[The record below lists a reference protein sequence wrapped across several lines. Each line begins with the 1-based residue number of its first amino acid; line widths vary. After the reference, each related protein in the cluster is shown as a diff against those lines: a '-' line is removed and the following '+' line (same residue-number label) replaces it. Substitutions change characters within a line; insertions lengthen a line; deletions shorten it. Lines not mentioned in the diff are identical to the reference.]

1 MMSLVYETETGREC
15 LGWKLK
21 VSRARDKEG
30 ELREKGLTTRA
41 GLARVK
47 VKTEME
53 NRRRSCLNRYVSFI

>member
-21 VSRARDKEG
+21 VSRAREG

-53 NRRRSCLNRYVSFI
+53 NRKRRSCLNRYVSFI

>member
-41 GLARVK
+41 GRPGTSQGKDGDGGQEELP
-47 VKTEME
+47 E
-53 NRRRSCLNRYVSFI
+53 